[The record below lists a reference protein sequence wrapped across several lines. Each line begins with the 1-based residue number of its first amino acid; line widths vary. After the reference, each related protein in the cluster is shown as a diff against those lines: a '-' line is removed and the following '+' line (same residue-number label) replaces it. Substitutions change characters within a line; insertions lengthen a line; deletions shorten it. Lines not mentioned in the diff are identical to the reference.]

1 MARIQVRL
9 TEEQVREL
17 KRIAAIRGL
26 SLAELIRQSVDQF
39 IQAAAESAYQEKV
52 QKLRQIAGKYSVEI
66 KDLAEKHDEHLNEIY
81 RETGI

>member
-1 MARIQVRL
+1 MVRIQIQL

-17 KRIAAIRGL
+17 KRIAAIRDF

-39 IQAAAESAYQEKV
+39 IQAATEPTYQEKV
-52 QKLRQIAGKYSVEI
+52 QKLNQVAGKYSVEI
-66 KDLAEKHDEHLNEIY
+66 KDLAEKHDEHLNDIY